1 MRCDVGR
8 LSPQRDAEPLGNP
21 RLRGPPLGT
30 QRSGPG
36 VTKHATSMMLG
47 LILTA
52 ALMLAAVVNGVEH
65 RKPLISLRDMD
76 FVGEDR
82 QLKTKLGQCMAG
94 LHASLDLSDLEIK
107 MAAERSQS
115 DTMLPTNDVEIKPD
129 LLSLNLG
136 HQRVNI
142 SMDYAELFSLE
153 DSKTKPSNLSNSR
166 RKLYVVL
173 PQRYPNYQYPENY
186 LICLRILEMMKQTV
200 YSVQHQLTEVD
211 PLIKAYESDVRFRMG
226 YIFARLDEWKDEIRS
241 LFWPVDRNKL
251 WSTKAF
257 LYYYERIL
265 VLNIDV
271 TYTVEYMI
279 HLHTEY
285 MMKMEQILPKA
296 ERQKLIEAQRLKKEM
311 EESKTTP
318 PPY

>member
-1 MRCDVGR
+1 
-8 LSPQRDAEPLGNP
+8 
-21 RLRGPPLGT
+21 
-30 QRSGPG
+30 
-36 VTKHATSMMLG
+36 MLG

-52 ALMLAAVVNGVEH
+52 ALMLAAVVNGVDH
-65 RKPLISLRDMD
+65 RKPFISLRDMD

-82 QLKTKLGQCMAG
+82 QLKTTLEQCMAG
-94 LHASLDLSDLEIK
+94 LRASLDLSDLEIK
-107 MAAERSQS
+107 MAAERSQG

-136 HQRVNI
+136 HRRVNI

-153 DSKTKPSNLSNSR
+153 DSKTKQSNLSNSR
-166 RKLYVVL
+166 RKLYV
-173 PQRYPNYQYPENY
+173 PPPGEYPKYQWPENY
-186 LICLRILEMMKQTV
+186 LICLRVLEMMKQTV
-200 YSVQHQLTEVD
+200 YSVQHKLTDVD
-211 PLIKAYESDVRFRMG
+211 PLIKEYENDVRFRMG
-226 YIFARLDEWKDEIRS
+226 YIFARLDEWKAEMRS

-251 WSTKAF
+251 RSTKAF

-265 VLNIDV
+265 ALNIDV

-311 EESKTTP
+311 EESKSSTP
-318 PPY
+318 PY